1 MVYPSFE
8 YYLIFKSSR
17 SLGPAYSHSY
27 SIPWAHFFDLIW
39 YLCMDFGSPSFYWKI
54 FVIYED
60 FSKNQEVQQIS
71 DFECSIICYY
81 CRHNWTYKWE
91 REIKTGRYWPS
102 ESIKSQS
109 LWIEIYHFTL
119 SILLRSWIICCCCC
133 WQKKVQT
140 MSMYYTNSYPVAFV
154 CQCWDFNNFI
164 FFTLDTIYYNQV
176 SIAICVIG
184 QAVSIKY

>member
-1 MVYPSFE
+1 
-8 YYLIFKSSR
+8 
-17 SLGPAYSHSY
+17 
-27 SIPWAHFFDLIW
+27 
-39 YLCMDFGSPSFYWKI
+39 MDFGSASFYQKSSYMRI
-54 FVIYED
+54 FQSRVL
-60 FSKNQEVQQIS
+60 QEVQQIS
-71 DFECSIICYY
+71 DFECSIICHY
-81 CRHNWTYKWE
+81 CRRNW

-109 LWIEIYHFTL
+109 LWIEFYYFTL
-119 SILLRSWIICCCCC
+119 SILLRSWIICCCCCC

-164 FFTLDTIYYNQV
+164 FFTLDTIYHNQV